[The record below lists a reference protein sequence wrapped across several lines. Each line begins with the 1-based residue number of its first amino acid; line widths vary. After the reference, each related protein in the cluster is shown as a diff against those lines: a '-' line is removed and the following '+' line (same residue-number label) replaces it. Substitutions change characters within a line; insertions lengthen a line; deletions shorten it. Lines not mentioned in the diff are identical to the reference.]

1 MSSPLDLPLESR
13 TCAKPWCTVTLP
25 AGYKFLTCRKCL
37 NQSRESKQRVKAN
50 GGPSNTSQ
58 KRKHDI
64 QDDTSGSQDAPTI
77 QIRQNNN
84 GSDSKDDEINEEEF
98 STYSTANELFRTLR
112 ALSKQN
118 KPLSFRGAFS
128 WDDSSIAAK
137 DKVQRMALQVWKV
150 AGNRYTVKNHKVLKS
165 GHYTRFWCSQDEERK
180 RKPKITSAP
189 SAKKRDTP
197 GMNRFPCKSLLV
209 ISYSARH
216 GGAPMLHLHLEHHM
230 PHVPYYD
237 VCMPEGAADIIC
249 QHADWLTPV
258 QIAGKIRLEYPHVM
272 PQQVSTAWAEI
283 SQIFWKRNDNQLT
296 SLLMLLTELGNE
308 VDVFDVGTLPDGIE
322 MVCWGMKK
330 INGALKGK
338 VVEIALDATYNTN
351 SRHLELYTIMFE
363 YDNAGFPASYCLLTT
378 ATAVEPGKRTCALR
392 LWMDAVKTKYNV
404 HPRYVHL
411 DKDMAEIG
419 ASKAV
424 WEAKISLCWWH
435 LRRAVRTRLS
445 SAKLGTTPYDA
456 QHQKDFEGGKPS
468 LYTADDNQRISNIPD
483 ISTFAVPK
491 LTVRLPP
498 LPPKLP
504 PALNA
509 SGILKIRIPPRLDP
523 DLADL
528 YDSKIEEILN
538 SEDEDDESGNDP
550 VGSKHHFCSPEF
562 RQPIIDLMEQHY
574 CAHPLIPGY
583 AHPSL
588 GGIKEWAVKK
598 IYSFCVKN
606 DLREVWAYIWENWY
620 RAGRWELWARSV
632 DNGIAILK
640 TTMMV
645 EAHWRR
651 IKHDFLHHFHSPRI
665 DLLAWILITK
675 LAPPYYHHLS
685 QMMTDSGCYRNLASW
700 RKGFKAEWKKLE
712 KRPITYPLSDK
723 YRPDPSRWALL
734 FKDAKRT
741 EVSMAVASM
750 DLDSGDI
757 LTNHC
762 YTGEEDEEIVDIG
775 MGAQGQQIFDET
787 IDDKCTLL
795 LDFVNAEGAGML
807 QMAKRCLDRERQYN
821 STRSQNPRTWD
832 AGTSSVMFFKARP
845 IISNQ

>member
-1 MSSPLDLPLESR
+1 
-13 TCAKPWCTVTLP
+13 
-25 AGYKFLTCRKCL
+25 
-37 NQSRESKQRVKAN
+37 
-50 GGPSNTSQ
+50 
-58 KRKHDI
+58 
-64 QDDTSGSQDAPTI
+64 
-77 QIRQNNN
+77 
-84 GSDSKDDEINEEEF
+84 
-98 STYSTANELFRTLR
+98 
-112 ALSKQN
+112 
-118 KPLSFRGAFS
+118 
-128 WDDSSIAAK
+128 
-137 DKVQRMALQVWKV
+137 
-150 AGNRYTVKNHKVLKS
+150 
-165 GHYTRFWCSQDEERK
+165 
-180 RKPKITSAP
+180 
-189 SAKKRDTP
+189 
-197 GMNRFPCKSLLV
+197 
-209 ISYSARH
+209 
-216 GGAPMLHLHLEHHM
+216 
-230 PHVPYYD
+230 
-237 VCMPEGAADIIC
+237 MPEGAADIIR

-296 SLLMLLTELGNE
+296 SLLILLTELGDE

-330 INGALKGK
+330 INEVLKGK

-456 QHQKDFEGGKPS
+456 QRAHAEFAFIDSSFAPDSRPDQKDFEGGKP
-468 LYTADDNQRISNIPD
+468 I
-483 ISTFAVPK
+483 
-491 LTVRLPP
+491 RLPP

-528 YDSKIEEILN
+528 YDSEIEEILN

-675 LAPPYYHHLS
+675 LAPPYYHRLS
-685 QMMTDSGCYRNLASW
+685 QMMTDSGRYRNLASW

-723 YRPDPSRWALL
+723 YRPDPSRWVCGCPSFYKSRFLICKHLVQAVEPVPVTFFLEVKRNRSTPFWSHKALL

-762 YTGEEDEEIVDIG
+762 YTVTGEEDEEIVDIG

-795 LDFVNAEGAGML
+795 LDFVNAVQYQKQFKDHRFLHAFLQEGAGML

-845 IISNQ
+845 INSNQ